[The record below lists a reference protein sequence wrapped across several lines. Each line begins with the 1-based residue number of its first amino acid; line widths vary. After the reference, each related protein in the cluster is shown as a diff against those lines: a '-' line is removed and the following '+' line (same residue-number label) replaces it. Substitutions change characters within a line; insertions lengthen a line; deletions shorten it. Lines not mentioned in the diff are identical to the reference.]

1 MGMKRL
7 GMLALAGVM
16 AAGLG
21 ACGESTPPKPDV
33 NQPDMAIEQNQDNSA
48 TSAQPAAPTAPPS
61 ATSEEMPAAT
71 TNTEGAPPPP
81 PTATE

>member
-1 MGMKRL
+1 MKRL

-16 AAGLG
+16 AVGLG

-33 NQPDMAIEQNQDNSA
+33 NQPDMAIEQNQDN
-48 TSAQPAAPTAPPS
+48 SAQPAAPTAPPS